1 MFFVLFFKLGF
12 SWPTLLCSFCRL
24 TFKVRLVLE
33 VRNSTRRFTLHA
45 VAKFLVPDW
54 GDRVVIPARQVAWRV
69 GTATYD
75 KVD

>member
-1 MFFVLFFKLGF
+1 MGFFGWVFL
-12 SWPTLLCSFCRL
+12 WTTLLCSFCRL

-33 VRNSTRRFTLHA
+33 FRNSTRRFTLHA

-54 GDRVVIPARQVAWRV
+54 RDRVVIPALQVAWRV